1 MKKEFRA
8 DPSQPRPG
16 KDVDEKASRGRSMD
30 FTSAFSPAPA
40 FSSASF
46 SHDEP
51 TTPFLNAMFRSTL
64 ILLYLGTAALRLAAE
79 VPAAQ
84 KLSDFRR
91 VVIAEDAN
99 PVQRA
104 AADELATYVSRIT
117 GQNVATIK
125 GNAFDPSKTTGLS
138 FFVGD
143 GAAELVLGGSPKP
156 WKSEEWMLRSVPQ
169 GLVLAGD
176 DGAGDPWS
184 ITTAAGSMLA
194 VYTLLEDHLG
204 VRWFWPGEFG
214 EHVPVNAG
222 ALVPGLIERRT
233 PAFEIRSVELGY
245 SSIYHTK
252 VFNDAAR
259 RWARRSRL
267 GWVKSAVFGHS
278 WEAAFALREGE
289 TFEQHPEWFALV
301 NGKRRPPQMCT
312 THPDVIAHM
321 VDHVLAGKQDIMNI
335 SPSDGG
341 GFCECERCRALDVPG
356 ALAYDNKH
364 VQLSD
369 RIFTYANE
377 VARRVREKNPAKSC
391 GMFAYTYYNK
401 PPVRIA
407 RLEPNLYLSFVF
419 QSAAHRDPENL
430 REWRESVSG
439 WQNLGARMVVREGW
453 GNHYYHD
460 MPFIHDRQI
469 IANLAEASSLGF
481 VAAYGEGSKSFATM
495 APNFWAITHMMWDP
509 ERDPDQV
516 MPDFYQS
523 AYGPVAREM
532 EAFFGAYGRALDAN
546 WSKRDRV
553 VDATGIAYANIIAA
567 WGILIPEEAVSEAE
581 KHLRAA
587 EANAPAGE
595 YADRVKFHRFGH
607 EYTKVMLELLANYK
621 TLSELGVKM
630 DFAAGVKAMRVDP
643 AARDALLKR
652 TYDLGERRE
661 HMLLAHRDWAGP
673 DEGLYAFTNDRE
685 IRQWHAN
692 VKRALGIDTPS
703 AVTKETL
710 NAESGK

>member
-1 MKKEFRA
+1 
-8 DPSQPRPG
+8 
-16 KDVDEKASRGRSMD
+16 
-30 FTSAFSPAPA
+30 
-40 FSSASF
+40 
-46 SHDEP
+46 
-51 TTPFLNAMFRSTL
+51 MFRSTL
-64 ILLYLGTAALRLAAE
+64 ILLFLSMAVVGLAAE
-79 VPAAQ
+79 SPAAQ

-104 AADELATYVSRIT
+104 AADELAAYVSRIT
-117 GQNVATIK
+117 GENVETIK
-125 GNAFDPSKTTGLS
+125 VSAYAPSKTTGLS

-143 GAAELVLGGSPKP
+143 GAAELVLGASPKP
-156 WKSEEWMLRSVPQ
+156 WKTEEWMLRSVPQ

-222 ALVPGLIERRT
+222 ALVPALIERRT

-289 TFEQHPEWFALV
+289 TFKQHPEWFALV

-312 THPDVIAHM
+312 THPDVIARM

-341 GFCECERCRALDVPG
+341 GFCECERCQALDVPG

-401 PPVRIA
+401 PPVRIP

-439 WQNLGARMVVREGW
+439 WQNLGAKMVVREGW

-469 IANLAEASSLGF
+469 IANLAEASRLGF

-495 APNFWAITHMMWDP
+495 APNVWAITHMMWDP
-509 ERDPDQV
+509 KRDPDQV

-523 AYGPVAREM
+523 AYGPVASEM
-532 EAFFGAYGRALDAN
+532 EAFFGAYSRALDAN

-553 VDATGIAYANIIAA
+553 VNATGIAYANIIAA
-567 WGILIPEEAVSEAE
+567 WDRLIPAEAVAEAE
-581 KHLRAA
+581 RHLQAA
-587 EANAPAGE
+587 EARAPAGE

-621 TLSELGVKM
+621 MLSELGVKM
-630 DFAAGVKAMRVDP
+630 DFAAVVKATREDP

-673 DEGLYAFTNDRE
+673 DEGLYAFTNDRG

-692 VKRALGIDTPS
+692 VKRALGIDSPS
-703 AVTKETL
+703 AVTRETL
-710 NAESGK
+710 NAESGQ

>member
-1 MKKEFRA
+1 
-8 DPSQPRPG
+8 
-16 KDVDEKASRGRSMD
+16 
-30 FTSAFSPAPA
+30 
-40 FSSASF
+40 
-46 SHDEP
+46 
-51 TTPFLNAMFRSTL
+51 MFRSSL
-64 ILLYLGTAALRLAAE
+64 ILLCLSACVLRLSAE
-79 VPAAQ
+79 SPAAQ
-84 KLSDFRR
+84 KLADFKR
-91 VVIAEDAN
+91 VVIADDAN
-99 PVQRA
+99 AVQRA
-104 AADELATYVSRIT
+104 AAAELASYVSRIT
-117 GQNVATIK
+117 GQKVEAMK
-125 GNAFDPSKTTGLS
+125 ASVFALSKTTGQS

-143 GAAELVLGGSPKP
+143 GAAEVALGNSPKP
-156 WKSEEWMLRSVPQ
+156 WKTEEWMLRSVPQ

-214 EHVPVNAG
+214 EHVPANAD
-222 ALVPGLIERRT
+222 ALVPGLIDRRQ

-278 WEAAFALREGE
+278 WEAAFDLRKGE
-289 TFEQHPEWFALV
+289 TFKQHPEWFALV

-312 THPDVIAHM
+312 THPDVIARM
-321 VDHVLAGKQDIMNI
+321 VDYVLAGKQDIMNI

-341 GFCECERCRALDVPG
+341 GFCECERCQALDVPG
-356 ALAYDNKH
+356 VLAYDKKH

-377 VARRVREKNPAKSC
+377 IARRVREKNPAKSC

-401 PPVRIA
+401 PPVKIA

-419 QSAAHRDPENL
+419 QSGAHRDPENL

-439 WQNLGARMVVREGW
+439 WQKIGAKMVVREGW

-509 ERDPDQV
+509 KRAPDKV

-523 AYGPVAREM
+523 AYGPVALEM
-532 EAFFGAYGRALDAN
+532 EAFFGAYSQALDAN
-546 WSKRDRV
+546 WSKRDRI
-553 VDATGIAYANIIAA
+553 VDATGIAYANVIAA
-567 WGILIPEEAVSEAE
+567 WGKLIPAEAVAEAE
-581 KHLRAA
+581 KHLQAA
-587 EANAPAGE
+587 EAKAPAGE

-607 EYTKVMLELLANYK
+607 EYTKGMLELLANYK
-621 TLSELGVKM
+621 SLSELGVKM
-630 DFAAGVKAMRVDP
+630 DFAVAVKATRDDP

-652 TYDLGERRE
+652 TYELGEQRE
-661 HMLLAHRDWAGP
+661 QMLLAHRDWAGP
-673 DEGLYAFTNDRE
+673 DEGLYAFTNDRN

-692 VKRALGIDTPS
+692 VKKALGITKPS

-710 NAESGK
+710 DGKQGR

>member
-1 MKKEFRA
+1 MYRFFILFAPLLLAPLVVVAA
-8 DPSQPRPG
+8 D
-16 KDVDEKASRGRSMD
+16 DL
-30 FTSAFSPAPA
+30 PA
-40 FSSASF
+40 
-46 SHDEP
+46 
-51 TTPFLNAMFRSTL
+51 RQ
-64 ILLYLGTAALRLAAE
+64 RL
-79 VPAAQ
+79 
-84 KLSDFRR
+84 KDFRR
-91 VVIAEDAN
+91 VVIADDAN
-99 PVQRA
+99 AVQRA
-104 AADELATYVSRIT
+104 AAAELADYAGRIAGQKLETLTVSKL
-117 GQNVATIK
+117 A
-125 GNAFDPSKTTGLS
+125 ADAPGLT

-143 GAAELVLGGSPKP
+143 GAAEVALGKSPKP
-156 WKSEEWMLRSVPQ
+156 WKTEEWMLRTVPQ

-176 DGAGDPWS
+176 DGVGDPWS
-184 ITTAAGSMLA
+184 ISTAGGSMLA

-214 EHVPVNAG
+214 EHVPSNAE
-222 ALVPGLIERRT
+222 AKVPRLDERRT
-233 PAFEIRSVELGY
+233 PGFEIRSVELGY
-245 SSIYHTK
+245 SSIYHTE

-278 WEAAFALREGE
+278 WEAAFDLRKGE
-289 TFEQHPEWFALV
+289 SFQQHPEWFALV

-312 THPDVIAHM
+312 TNPEVINRM
-321 VDHVLAGKQDIMNI
+321 VDYVLAGKQDIMNI

-341 GFCECERCRALDVPG
+341 GFCECERCTALDVPG
-356 ALAYDNKH
+356 VLAYDNKH

-377 VARRVREKNPAKSC
+377 IARRVREKNPAKGC

-401 PPVRIA
+401 PPVKIA

-419 QSAAHRDPENL
+419 QSAAPRDPENL

-439 WQNLGARMVVREGW
+439 WQKLGAKMVVREGW

-509 ERDPDQV
+509 KRDPAKV

-523 AYGPVAREM
+523 AYGPVAAEM
-532 EAFFGAYGRALDAN
+532 EAFFGAYSGALDAN
-546 WSKRDRV
+546 WSKRDRI
-553 VDATGIAYANIIAA
+553 VDATGIAYANVIAA
-567 WGILIPEEAVSEAE
+567 WGKLIPSEAVAEAE
-581 KHLRAA
+581 KYLQAA
-587 EANAPAGE
+587 EAKAPAGE

-607 EYTKVMLELLANYK
+607 DYSKVMLELLANYK
-621 TLSELGVKM
+621 SLSELGVKM
-630 DFAAGVKAMRVDP
+630 DFAVAAKATRDDP

-652 TYDLGERRE
+652 TYELGEQRE
-661 HMLLAHRDWAGP
+661 QMLLTHRDWAGP
-673 DEGLYAFTNDRE
+673 DEGLYAFTNDRN
-685 IRQWHAN
+685 IRQWHSN
-692 VKRALGIDTPS
+692 VKRALGIDKPS
-703 AVTKETL
+703 AVTKDTL
-710 NAESGK
+710 AEKPLPSSK